1 MRSKGKVK
9 VLNGVD
15 RLSSASSLFRGKR
28 IGLLT
33 NASGVDRNGVPTV
46 DLIADKYELAVL
58 FAPEHG
64 IRTNLQD
71 GMWNGDARDP
81 ETGALLVT
89 LKHGKTEGIAE
100 ALENIDIFVYDIQDV
115 GARFYTYIY
124 CLADMMRLCASAG
137 KDVVVLDRINPIG
150 GTGIEGAILDEKRY
164 SSGIGEFAIPTRYG
178 LTVGEF
184 AKYINTEYGINCRLN
199 VVPCMGWDRRLY
211 ADDTDLLWVNPS
223 PNMPS
228 VNCAINYIGTCIF
241 EATNISEGRGTTRP
255 FDIIGAPFVDSARL
269 TERMNALKL
278 DGVIFRRA
286 FFTPQFGK
294 YTGEVCEGVEL
305 HIRDRAAYSP
315 FETMLYLYR
324 ELSYYR
330 EFEAKENSV
339 CLRFGNDAL
348 CGEYID
354 PEAIMKSV
362 NSSLKEYRKRA
373 SAYLIY

>member
-33 NASGVDRNGVPTV
+33 NASGVDREGVPTV
-46 DLIADKYELAVL
+46 DLIAGKYDLTAL

-71 GMWNGDARDP
+71 GSWNNDARDP

-89 LKHGKTEGIAE
+89 LRHGKTEGIAE
-100 ALENIDIFVYDIQDV
+100 ALENVDVFVYDIQDV

-137 KDVVVLDRINPIG
+137 KEVVVLDRINPIG
-150 GTGIEGAILDEKRY
+150 GTGIEGAILDEKKY

-211 ADDTDLLWVNPS
+211 ADETDLLWVNPS

-241 EATNISEGRGTTRP
+241 EATNVSEGRGTTRP
-255 FDIIGAPFVDSARL
+255 FDMIGAPFVDSARL
-269 TERMNALKL
+269 TERMTSLKL
-278 DGVIFRRA
+278 DGVTFRRA

-294 YTGEVCEGVEL
+294 YAGELCEGVEL
-305 HIRDRAAYSP
+305 HIRDRASYSP

-362 NSSLKEYRKRA
+362 NSALKEYRKRA

>member
-1 MRSKGKVK
+1 MKIKGRQK

-15 RLSSASSLFRGKR
+15 RLDTASSLLRGKR

-33 NASGVDRNGVPTV
+33 NASGVDRNAVPTV
-46 DLIADKYELAVL
+46 DLIADKYDLTVL

-71 GMWNGDARDP
+71 GRWGDDAKDP
-81 ETGALLVT
+81 ETGAKLVT
-89 LKHGKTEGIAE
+89 VRHGESEDLKA
-100 ALENIDIFVYDIQDV
+100 ALEDIDVLVYDIQDV

-124 CLADMMRLCASAG
+124 CLADLMRLCAGAG
-137 KDVVVLDRINPIG
+137 REVVVLDRINPIG
-150 GTGIEGAILDEKRY
+150 GIGIEGALLEEKY
-164 SSGIGEFAIPTRYG
+164 FSGIGEFPIPTRYG
-178 LTVGEF
+178 LTVGEL
-184 AKYINTEYGINCRLN
+184 AKFINREYGINCRLN
-199 VVPCMGWDRRLY
+199 VVPCAGWDRRLF

-223 PNMPS
+223 PNITS

-255 FDIIGAPFVDSARL
+255 FDLVGAPFVDSARL
-269 TERMNALKL
+269 TQRMTALKL
-278 DGVIFRRA
+278 DGVVFRRA

-294 YTGEVCEGVEL
+294 YAGETCEGVEL
-305 HIRDRAAYSP
+305 HIRDRASYSP

-330 EFEAKENSV
+330 EFEAKEQSV
-339 CLRFGNDAL
+339 CLRFGNDSL
-348 CGEYID
+348 CGEYVD
-354 PEAIMKSV
+354 PEAIMKACAAP
-362 NSSLKEYRKRA
+362 LRAYMKKA

>member
-1 MRSKGKVK
+1 MRSKGKIK

-46 DLIADKYELAVL
+46 DLIADKYELAAL

-100 ALENIDIFVYDIQDV
+100 ALENIDVFVYDIQDV

-150 GTGIEGAILDEKRY
+150 GTGIEGALLDEKRY

>member
-1 MRSKGKVK
+1 MKIRGKQR

-15 RLSSASSLFRGKR
+15 RLDTASSLLRGKR

-33 NASGVDRNGVPTV
+33 NASGVDRNAVPTV
-46 DLIADKYELAVL
+46 DIIAGKYTLTTL

-71 GMWNGDARDP
+71 GLWGDDAKDP
-81 ETGALLVT
+81 ETGAKLVT
-89 LKHGKTEGIAE
+89 VRHGDSEGLKA
-100 ALENIDIFVYDIQDV
+100 ALEDIDVLVYDIQDV

-124 CLADMMRLCASAG
+124 CLADLMRLCAEAG
-137 KDVVVLDRINPIG
+137 KEVVVLDRIDPIG
-150 GTGIEGAILDEKRY
+150 GVGIEGIVLDTEKY
-164 SSGIGEFAIPTRYG
+164 SSGIGQFPIPTRYG

-184 AKYINTEYGINCRLN
+184 AKFINREYGIGCRLN
-199 VVPCMGWDRRLY
+199 VVPCAGWDRRLF

-223 PNMPS
+223 PNITS

-255 FDIIGAPFVDSARL
+255 FDLIGAPFVDSARL
-269 TERMNALKL
+269 TQRMTSLKL
-278 DGVIFRRA
+278 DGVVFRRA
-286 FFTPQFGK
+286 FFTPKFGK
-294 YTGEVCEGVEL
+294 YAGENCEGVEL

-330 EFEAKENSV
+330 EFEAKEQSV

-348 CGEYID
+348 CGEYVD
-354 PEAIMKSV
+354 PEAIIKASAEPLRAYMK
-362 NSSLKEYRKRA
+362 KA

>member
-1 MRSKGKVK
+1 MKIKGRQK

-15 RLSSASSLFRGKR
+15 RLDTASSLLRGKR

-33 NASGVDRNGVPTV
+33 NASGVDRNAVPTV
-46 DLIADKYELAVL
+46 DLIADKYDLTVL

-71 GMWNGDARDP
+71 GRWGDAAKDP
-81 ETGALLVT
+81 ETGAKLVT
-89 LKHGKTEGIAE
+89 VRHGESEDLKA
-100 ALENIDIFVYDIQDV
+100 ALEDIDVLVYDIQDV

-124 CLADMMRLCASAG
+124 CLADLMRLCAGAG
-137 KDVVVLDRINPIG
+137 REVVVLDRINPIG
-150 GTGIEGAILDEKRY
+150 GIGIEGALLEEKY
-164 SSGIGEFAIPTRYG
+164 FSGIGEFPIPTRYG

-184 AKYINTEYGINCRLN
+184 AKFINKEYGINCRLN
-199 VVPCMGWDRRLY
+199 VVPCAGWDRRLF

-223 PNMPS
+223 PNITS
-228 VNCAINYIGTCIF
+228 VNCAINYVGTCIF

-255 FDIIGAPFVDSARL
+255 FDLVGAPFVDSARL
-269 TERMNALKL
+269 TQRMTALKL
-278 DGVIFRRA
+278 DGVVFRRA

-294 YTGEVCEGVEL
+294 YAGETCEGVEL
-305 HIRDRAAYSP
+305 HIRDRASYSP

-330 EFEAKENSV
+330 EFEAKEQSV
-339 CLRFGNDAL
+339 CLRFGNDSL
-348 CGEYID
+348 CGEYVD
-354 PEAIMKSV
+354 PEAIMKACAAP
-362 NSSLKEYRKRA
+362 LRAYMKKA